1 MFGDDICHQILFAGV
16 VLIELR
22 GVNFLAVMLLS
33 NGQEVNLRPLHPLD
47 ETALSRVIRATLVEF
62 GADRP
67 GFAWQDPELDA
78 MSKTYAASGWI
89 YLVAVEGGNVLGGAG
104 IAPLSGVEA
113 TCELQKMYLAPSARG
128 KGIGW
133 QLMGSLLKQAHV
145 LGYRRVY
152 LETLSRMVA
161 AQHLYRAWGFLKI
174 ELPLGQTGHGGCDCW
189 FLKELQGTGG
199 FGSL

>member
-1 MFGDDICHQILFAGV
+1 
-16 VLIELR
+16 
-22 GVNFLAVMLLS
+22 MLLN

-78 MSKTYAASGWI
+78 MSKAYAASGWI
-89 YLVAVEGGNVLGGAG
+89 YLVAVECGNVLGGAG

-133 QLMGSLLKQAHV
+133 RLMGSLLKQARM
-145 LGYRRVY
+145 LGYRWVY
-152 LETLSRMVA
+152 LETLSGMVM
-161 AQHLYRAWGFLKI
+161 AQRLYRAWGFLKI
-174 ELPLGQTGHGGCDCW
+174 ERPLGQTGHGGCDCW
-189 FLKELQGTGG
+189 FLKELHGTRGSGEQGSTAEQQE
-199 FGSL
+199 